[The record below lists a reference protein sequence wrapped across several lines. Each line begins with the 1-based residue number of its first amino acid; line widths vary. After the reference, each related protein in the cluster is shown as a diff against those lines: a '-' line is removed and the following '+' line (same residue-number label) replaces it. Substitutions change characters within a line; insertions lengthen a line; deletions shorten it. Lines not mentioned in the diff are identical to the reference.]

1 VTAAGPTECAPRKWI
16 ATLPLVLYWDA
27 LDPAEGDTVANDAF
41 EYEVISGLPEQWRSL
56 VTSSPDDCVCREC
69 P

>member
-1 VTAAGPTECAPRKWI
+1 VTAAVPRN
-16 ATLPLVLYWDA
+16 ALPENGLRPCLSVLYWDA